1 MPGLSL
7 IIPTYNAAERL
18 RTCLDSLQAGTSSR
32 EDPSFP
38 VEIIVSDGG
47 STDGTLQLARERGC
61 RLLDSPPGRGRQ
73 LRKGAEAANG
83 EWLFFLHADS
93 RLPPDWMTTL
103 RHFMSA
109 DEHSG
114 TAGYGRLR
122 FDSSAAAARRVE
134 RLANWR
140 AERLG
145 LPYGDQGLLIART
158 TYEAAGGYRDM
169 PLMEDVELVRRL
181 GRARL
186 RPLALEIVT
195 DAGKY
200 EQQGW
205 WKRPCL
211 NLCRLALY
219 FLGVPPRY
227 LARGYR

>member
-1 MPGLSL
+1 MPGLSF
-7 IIPTYNAAERL
+7 IIPTYNAAKGLEA
-18 RTCLDSLQAGTSSR
+18 CLDSLQAGSPSR

-38 VEIIVSDGG
+38 VEIIISDGG
-47 STDGTLQLARERGC
+47 STDGTLQLARERSC
-61 RLLDSPPGRGRQ
+61 RLLHSPPGRGQQ
-73 LRKGAEAANG
+73 LRKGAEAANS

-93 RLPPDWMTTL
+93 RLPPDWITML
-103 RHFMSA
+103 RRFMS
-109 DEHSG
+109 EEGHCG
-114 TAGYGRLR
+114 RAGFGRLR

-134 RLANWR
+134 QMANWR
-140 AERLG
+140 ATRLG

-158 TYEAAGGYRDM
+158 TYEAVGGYRDM
-169 PLMEDVELVRRL
+169 PLMEDVDLVRRL

-195 DAGKY
+195 AADKY

-219 FLGVPPRY
+219 LLGVPPRY

>member
-18 RTCLDSLQAGTSSR
+18 RACLDSLKAGANLT
-32 EDPSFP
+32 DDASFP
-38 VEIIVSDGG
+38 VELIISDGG
-47 STDGTLQLARERGC
+47 STDGTRQLARERGC
-61 RLLDSPPGRGRQ
+61 RLLDGPPGRGRQ
-73 LRKGAEAANG
+73 LRTAAEAANG

-93 RLPPDWMTTL
+93 RLPPDWMTAL
-103 RHFMSA
+103 RRFMSA
-109 DEHSG
+109 EGSRD

-122 FDSSAAAARRVE
+122 LDSNRPAARRVE

-140 AERLG
+140 AARLG

-158 TYEAAGGYRDM
+158 TYEAVGGYRDI
-169 PLMEDVELVRRL
+169 PLMEDVDLVRRL

-186 RPLALEIVT
+186 RPLAIEIVT
-195 DAGKY
+195 AADKY

-211 NLCRLALY
+211 NLCRLTLY
-219 FLGVPPRY
+219 LLGVPERY